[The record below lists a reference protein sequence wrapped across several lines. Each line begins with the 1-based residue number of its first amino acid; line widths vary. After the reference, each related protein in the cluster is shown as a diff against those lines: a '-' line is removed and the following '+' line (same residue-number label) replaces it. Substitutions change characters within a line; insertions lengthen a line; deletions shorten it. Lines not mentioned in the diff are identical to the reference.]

1 LSCSPMSV
9 TLMRSSMKKGTAKNS
24 NNQNHGTP
32 KTIKRPRRKNSSPKV
47 DDKVFKMF
55 ELA

>member
-1 LSCSPMSV
+1 MSV

-24 NNQNHGTP
+24 SNQNHGTP
-32 KTIKRPRRKNSSPKV
+32 ITIKRPRRKNSSPKV
-47 DDKVFKMF
+47 DDKVFKIF